1 MAGIAQAAALFLALV
16 LAAAA
21 VHKLVARDRL
31 AMATGRLTGL
41 AAPLAGVV
49 TLTAAAIEAAA
60 AIALVLTPV
69 RPIGALLAAAL
80 WLAYGVALL
89 AARRR
94 GESTFDCGCG
104 FAVQRKPVDGFTSA
118 RPFGLALIATLVA
131 VLPATPV
138 SLVEPVFAALALY
151 ALFLAAG
158 EIAAL
163 PAQPS
168 NRSLAR

>member
-1 MAGIAQAAALFLALV
+1 MTGIAQAAALFLALV

-80 WLAYGVALL
+80 WLAYGGALL

-94 GESTFDCGCG
+94 GESAFDCGCG
-104 FAVQRKPVDGFTSA
+104 FAVQRKPVDGFTIA
-118 RPFGLALIATLVA
+118 RPFGLALLAALVA
-131 VLPATPV
+131 VLPTTPV
-138 SLVEPVFAALALY
+138 PFAEPIFAALALY

-168 NRSLAR
+168 KRSLAR

>member
-41 AAPLAGVV
+41 APPLAGVV
-49 TLTAAAIEAAA
+49 TLAAAAVEVSA

-80 WLAYGVALL
+80 WLVYSGALL

-94 GESTFDCGCG
+94 GESAFDCGCG
-104 FAVQRKPVDGFTSA
+104 FAVQRKPVDGFTIA
-118 RPFGLALIATLVA
+118 RPFGLALLAAIVA
-131 VLPATPV
+131 LLPITPV
-138 SLVEPVFAALALY
+138 PIVEPVFAALALY
-151 ALFLAAG
+151 ALFLATG

>member
-1 MAGIAQAAALFLALV
+1 MAGITQAAALFLALV

-31 AMATGRLTGL
+31 TMATGRLL
-41 AAPLAGVV
+41 RLDAPLAGVAM
-49 TLTAAAIEAAA
+49 LAAAAIEAAA
-60 AIALVLTPV
+60 AIALVLTPA

-80 WLAYGVALL
+80 WSSYGVALL

-94 GESTFDCGCG
+94 GESAFDCGCG
-104 FAVQRKPVDGFTSA
+104 FAVQRKPIDSFTMA
-118 RPFGLALIATLVA
+118 RPFGLVLLALFVA
-131 VLPATPV
+131 SAPGAPAP
-138 SLVEPVFAALALY
+138 LVEPVFAALALY

-163 PAQPS
+163 PS
-168 NRSLAR
+168 KRSLAR